1 MSWQEEIDELKLRQ
15 TMAQA
20 MGGPEGIARQ
30 RLNGKLLVR
39 ERLAALADP
48 DSFNEFMGLTGHGT
62 YENGTLKHFLPKGF
76 VTGTMKLDGRKVIV
90 TAGDFTVRGGS
101 GGTRGGMGQELSAAE
116 RSIEWR
122 LPHIRLLDAAGGSVR
137 TFEDYGRTYL
147 PDGNTWTHLEVK
159 LLNLVPTVSAVLGSV
174 AGLPA
179 IQACLAHFNVMVK
192 GFTQIFPGGPPVVK
206 AALDLDITKEELGGD
221 HIHTRISGCID
232 NLAETEQDAFDQ
244 IRRFLSYLPSSVH
257 EMAPRGPITDDP
269 ERTEEALLSAM
280 PKNKRATYDARRV
293 LNAVIDKG
301 SFFEI
306 APLYGRARITGLA
319 RVDGFPV
326 AIMINNPRYNG
337 GSTDV
342 AAGSK
347 AMRLMQ
353 LADLFHLPLISL
365 ADEPGFM
372 VGPEAERQGIERAG
386 ARMVSI
392 VCSTRMPWLT
402 IVLGKLY
409 GVAGQCHHRPSG
421 MFRRYAWP
429 SANWGSMHITGGVA
443 AAYRREIA
451 EAPDPAAKK
460 AEIEARLQAMASPFL
475 TAETTGQDII
485 DPRTTRQKM
494 VEFVHDAQRILASQ
508 VGVPGLPYL
517 P

>member
-39 ERLAALADP
+39 EHLAALADP
-48 DSFNEFMGLTGHGT
+48 GSFNEFMGLTGSGT
-62 YENGTLKHFLPKGF
+62 YENGKLKHFLPKGF

-147 PDGNTWTHLEVK
+147 PDGNNWTHLEVK
-159 LLNLVPTVSAVLGSV
+159 LLNLVPSVSAVLGSV

-206 AALDLDITKEELGGD
+206 AALGLDITKEELGGD

-232 NLAETEQDAFDQ
+232 NLAETELDAFDQ

-269 ERTEEALLSAM
+269 DRTEETLLSAM
-280 PKNKRATYDARRV
+280 PKNKRATYDARKL

-326 AIMINNPRYNG
+326 AW
-337 GSTDV
+337 S
-342 AAGSK
+342 
-347 AMRLMQ
+347 
-353 LADLFHLPLISL
+353 
-365 ADEPGFM
+365 
-372 VGPEAERQGIERAG
+372 
-386 ARMVSI
+386 
-392 VCSTRMPWLT
+392 
-402 IVLGKLY
+402 
-409 GVAGQCHHRPSG
+409 
-421 MFRRYAWP
+421 
-429 SANWGSMHITGGVA
+429 
-443 AAYRREIA
+443 
-451 EAPDPAAKK
+451 
-460 AEIEARLQAMASPFL
+460 
-475 TAETTGQDII
+475 
-485 DPRTTRQKM
+485 TTRATTA
-494 VEFVHDAQRILASQ
+494 AQPTSPPAPRPC
-508 VGVPGLPYL
+508 G
-517 P
+517 